1 MDIEIVIDSK
11 DEDNSQNVA
20 TTMPLPLSS
29 TTERKRGKS
38 MEVLGEKK
46 KKGVFNRQWIVD
58 TKFTSF
64 LRECNSDSTK
74 AICIACNDQ
83 FSIHHGGK
91 NDIERHMKLQ
101 KHVHAMRSFRIDRE
115 LITSTMRPVKESEET
130 AAAEGSL
137 VYHGVKHGHSYRS
150 QQCTTSVIK
159 TIFSSSTIGK
169 SMSCARTKSSAIAT
183 NVLAPYFT
191 EQVLTEVKESHHY
204 SIMFDASNKGTTK
217 FFPVCVQYFS
227 NLGVQRG
234 IVGLIDD
241 ADESAVNV
249 SENRKAVIQKVGLNP
264 NGLTSIG
271 ADNTNVNMGNHH
283 SVFSLLA
290 TEICNRTFLSQP

>member
-1 MDIEIVIDSK
+1 
-11 DEDNSQNVA
+11 
-20 TTMPLPLSS
+20 
-29 TTERKRGKS
+29 
-38 MEVLGEKK
+38 
-46 KKGVFNRQWIVD
+46 
-58 TKFTSF
+58 
-64 LRECNSDSTK
+64 
-74 AICIACNDQ
+74 
-83 FSIHHGGK
+83 
-91 NDIERHMKLQ
+91 
-101 KHVHAMRSFRIDRE
+101 
-115 LITSTMRPVKESEET
+115 
-130 AAAEGSL
+130 
-137 VYHGVKHGHSYRS
+137 
-150 QQCTTSVIK
+150 
-159 TIFSSSTIGK
+159 
-169 SMSCARTKSSAIAT
+169 
-183 NVLAPYFT
+183 PYFT

-204 SIMFDASNKGTTK
+204 SIMFDASNKGTRK